1 MSEKMK
7 KFEGDLD
14 RLIDKGDLLDVA
26 IQYEYNNE
34 EYMRQLRKVM
44 DKDEIESSLKN
55 LPSFTFEYQSWY
67 SEALALIKQVL
78 PDRFEDFKSYYEFPR
93 VRKEITAANYRIR
106 DCLQGLKI
114 TRGYNEVVIVDSK
127 SAIPIFV
134 QQLNIVKSAKATLAS
149 SLIELTSILQADLFD
164 SEIDSAR
171 ALAKSGFL
179 RAAGAI
185 CGVVI
190 EKHLKQTC
198 NTHGITIRKKN
209 PALSDLNQA
218 LKDNNS
224 ISVPQWRFIQHL
236 ADIRNICDHDKG
248 KEPDKNEIDDL
259 ISGTDKVLKTIF

>member
-1 MSEKMK
+1 MK
-7 KFEGDLD
+7 KFESDLD
-14 RLIDKGDLLDVA
+14 RLIDKGDLLGVA
-26 IQYEYNNE
+26 IQYECDNE

-44 DKDEIESSLKN
+44 DNDEIESSLKN

-67 SEALALIKQVL
+67 SEALTLIKQVL

-114 TRGYNEVVIVDSK
+114 TQGYNEVVIVDSK

-190 EKHLKQTC
+190 EKHLNQTC

-209 PALSDLNQA
+209 PAISDLNQA

-224 ISVPQWRFIQHL
+224 ISVSQWRFIQHL